1 MTYRALLLASLPFL
15 ACVANAA
22 VYSSQSNYLSS
33 STSLGLIADFE
44 GIIHDAGISFLS
56 DSYVVGEKNV
66 TISSPSEL
74 MVIGYRLLGGGTAGL
89 VTQGSNDT
97 LTISFANAV
106 DSVGFDYFVG
116 SRWGTGPLSIQVYGA
131 NDELL
136 YDSGALAAPVR
147 VQPNTGDPDSPP
159 PLFFGIDGVG
169 EIHKVNVGG
178 AGVNAAGVDNIYTTV
193 PEPSAAASIG
203 LLGACALVRRRRVK

>member
-1 MTYRALLLASLPFL
+1 MTYRALLLASLPLL
-15 ACVANAA
+15 AGVTNAA

-44 GIIHDAGISFLS
+44 GIIHDAGLSFR
-56 DSYVVGEKNV
+56 DGPYTVGENV
-66 TISSPSEL
+66 TVSSPSEL
-74 MVIGYRLLGGGTAGL
+74 MVLGYRLLGGGTAGL
-89 VTQGSNDT
+89 VTRGGSDT
-97 LTISFANAV
+97 LTISFAQAV

-116 SRWGTGPLSIQVYGA
+116 SRWSTGPLSIQVYGA
-131 NDELL
+131 NNELL
-136 YDSGALAAPVR
+136 YDSGALDAPVR

-169 EIHKVNVGG
+169 QIHKVNVGG
-178 AGVNAAGVDNIYTTV
+178 VGVNAAGVDNIYTTV